1 MCTAIYES
9 SKWMLEPRK
18 RKMIIKEIIK
28 KMNHKDFWTG
38 LCGIIYSPI
47 PSNVLFFYC
56 FYIRN
61 PDFKKGISDKNPRI
75 TTTRNKQLNKM
86 KMHVIMAPLKIEKEN
101 SPWGKDFCFVL
112 TCIAQNT
119 SNVLHPTGTNLDK
132 PHLKSLLEN
141 YANIIRWQRCSLM
154 CIN

>member
-18 RKMIIKEIIK
+18 RKMIIKEIK
-28 KMNHKDFWTG
+28 KKNEPQRLLNGPLWYY
-38 LCGIIYSPI
+38 IQPYSLKCF
-47 PSNVLFFYC
+47 VFFYC
-56 FYIRN
+56 FYIWN

-86 KMHVIMAPLKIEKEN
+86 EMHVIMTPLKIEKEN

-119 SNVLHPTGTNLDK
+119 SNVLQIWINLIWK
-132 PHLKSLLEN
+132 VF
-141 YANIIRWQRCSLM
+141 
-154 CIN
+154 